1 MGTEKDK
8 VMSVGTEKKPKIRET
23 ELKKLKEEV
32 DEVMNKRM
40 GDSEKYDIDD
50 VIRIDEIN
58 EEIGEMY
65 RILELKKNIKNLY
78 KRKGERLMNKL
89 NDERDIEKRRNLG
102 ELK

>member
-1 MGTEKDK
+1 
-8 VMSVGTEKKPKIRET
+8 MSVGTEKKPKLREE
-23 ELKKLKEEV
+23 ELKKIKEEV

-40 GDSEKYDIDD
+40 EDCEKYDSLD
-50 VIRIDEIN
+50 VVRIDEIN

-78 KRKGERLMNKL
+78 KRKGERLMDKL

>member
-1 MGTEKDK
+1 
-8 VMSVGTEKKPKIRET
+8 MSVGTEKKPKLREE
-23 ELKKLKEEV
+23 ELKKIKEEV

-40 GDSEKYDIDD
+40 EDCEKYDSLD
-50 VIRIDEIN
+50 VVRIDEIN

>member
-1 MGTEKDK
+1 
-8 VMSVGTEKKPKIRET
+8 MSVGTEKKPKIRET

>member
-1 MGTEKDK
+1 
-8 VMSVGTEKKPKIRET
+8 MSVGTEKKPKLREE
-23 ELKKLKEEV
+23 ELKKIKEEV

-40 GDSEKYDIDD
+40 EDCEKYDSLD
-50 VIRIDEIN
+50 VVRIDEIN

-102 ELK
+102 ELE